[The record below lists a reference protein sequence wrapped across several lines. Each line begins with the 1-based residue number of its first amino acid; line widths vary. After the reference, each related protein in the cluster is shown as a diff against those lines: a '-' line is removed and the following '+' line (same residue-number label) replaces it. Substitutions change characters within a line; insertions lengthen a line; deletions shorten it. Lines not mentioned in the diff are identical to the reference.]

1 MVKMVRKRA
10 ATGMGNL
17 TYNFVNSAILPLDGF
32 EPVCFS
38 NGGDNL
44 SLEQR
49 KGMKTLEPKQP
60 ENP

>member
-1 MVKMVRKRA
+1 MDSSYLICSFA
-10 ATGMGNL
+10 
-17 TYNFVNSAILPLDGF
+17 NSAILPLGGF

-49 KGMKTLEPKQP
+49 KGKKTCELKQHGRFQMSLDQVLS
-60 ENP
+60 